1 LSAAGF
7 AATAI
12 SFGPARMGFGLFV
25 PEFSSAFSMS
35 SSAVG
40 FVSSFGFLGFF
51 IGLLIAQAILTRRG
65 PEAPVLLGLIAA
77 TIGMGIV
84 ALTPN
89 LPVLAIGVFL
99 AASSGGFAWTP
110 FNDAVHRKVRD
121 ANRPRALSKVSTGTS
136 VGITAAGLAAL
147 GVVLAGLSWR
157 VCWAFFAFAGAVA
170 LVGNWAALRD
180 VEKDAGRKPRK
191 AWGDLLHAD
200 AIPLFAIGF
209 VYGTTSAVYISFA
222 ADRMR
227 EVGGVPGIPV
237 AATPALVFICL
248 GLFGFAGLFTGRAKE
263 AIGLPWL
270 LRLLMLAGAVSLALV
285 AIAPASWIGLL
296 SSAGLQGLYIM
307 MTSAVLAFWSER
319 LFPSLPSSSFTAVLL
334 ATAAGS
340 VLGPALAGVVADLS
354 GAGAM
359 FLGTAA
365 VPAVS
370 AMILRDRHAKERP
383 VDARKAKRQSGG

>member
-1 LSAAGF
+1 
-7 AATAI
+7 
-12 SFGPARMGFGLFV
+12 MGFGLFV
-25 PEFSSAFSMS
+25 PEFRSAFSMS

-51 IGLLIAQAILTRRG
+51 IGLLIAQAILLRRG
-65 PEAPVLLGLIAA
+65 PEAPVLLGLVAA
-77 TIGMGIV
+77 TVGMGIV

-121 ANRPRALSKVSTGTS
+121 ANRPKALSKVSTGTS

-157 VCWAFFAFAGAVA
+157 VSWAFFAVAGAVA
-170 LVGNWAALRD
+170 LAINWAALRD
-180 VEKDAGRKPRK
+180 VEKDAGPTPQK
-191 AWGDLLHAD
+191 AWGRLLHAD
-200 AIPLFAIGF
+200 AMPLFVIGF
-209 VYGTTSAVYISFA
+209 VYGATSAIYISFA

-227 EVGGVPGIPV
+227 EMGGVPGVPA
-237 AATPALVFICL
+237 AATPALVFICF
-248 GLFGFAGLFTGRAKE
+248 GLFGFAGLFTGRVKD

-270 LRLLMLAGAVSLALV
+270 LRLLMLAGALSVALV
-285 AIAPASWIGLL
+285 AVAPASWVGLIP
-296 SSAGLQGLYIM
+296 SAGLQGLFVM

-319 LFPSLPSSSFTAVLL
+319 LFPSLPSSSFTAALL

-354 GAGAM
+354 GAEAM

-365 VPAVS
+365 LPA
-370 AMILRDRHAKERP
+370 ATALILRDRHAKERP
-383 VDARKAKRQSGG
+383 VNLPEEER